1 MNFISLYLIIEKMQ
15 YINLGKFIKKKRLEN
30 NISLNSFAFENDIDP
45 AILSRIE
52 NLKQNIK
59 LNILEKIAQ
68 GFSVTPAQ
76 FLTEFEN
83 DDGVF
88 DK

>member
-1 MNFISLYLIIEKMQ
+1 MDYKK
-15 YINLGKFIKKKRLEN
+15 LGKFIKKKMLETGV
-30 NISLNSFAFENDIDP
+30 SLNEFCFTNDIDP

-59 LNILEKIAQ
+59 LNILEKIAK
-68 GFSVTPAQ
+68 GLNKTPAE

-83 DDGVF
+83 I
-88 DK
+88 

>member
-1 MNFISLYLIIEKMQ
+1 MNYR
-15 YINLGKFIKKKRLEN
+15 NLGTYIRKKRESL
-30 NISLNSFAFENDIDP
+30 NISLNEFALMTDVDP

-59 LNILEKIAQ
+59 LNVLEKIAL
-68 GFSVTPAQ
+68 GFNLTPAK

-83 DDGVF
+83 N
-88 DK
+88 

>member
-1 MNFISLYLIIEKMQ
+1 MQ
-15 YINLGKFIKKKRLEN
+15 YINLRKFIKKRRLEN
-30 NISLNSFAFENDIDP
+30 DISLNSFAFENDIDP

-68 GFSVTPAQ
+68 GFSATPAQ

>member
-1 MNFISLYLIIEKMQ
+1 MNFTPLYLIIEKMQ
-15 YINLGKFIKKKRLEN
+15 YYNLGKFIKKKRLEN

-52 NLKQNIK
+52 NLKQNVK

-68 GFSVTPAQ
+68 GFKVTPAQ

-83 DDGVF
+83 DDGTF

>member
-1 MNFISLYLIIEKMQ
+1 MDYRTLGT
-15 YINLGKFIKKKRLEN
+15 YIRKKREN
-30 NISLNSFAFENDIDP
+30 LNISLNEFAIMIDTDP

-59 LNILEKIAQ
+59 LNVLEKISS
-68 GFSVTPAQ
+68 GFNLTPAK

-83 DDGVF
+83 NKF
-88 DK
+88 

>member
-1 MNFISLYLIIEKMQ
+1 MK
-15 YINLGKFIKKKRLEN
+15 YINLGKFIKKKRLKN
-30 NISLNSFAFENDIDP
+30 NISLNSFALENDISP

-52 NLKQNIK
+52 NLKQIIK

-68 GFSVTPAQ
+68 GFSTTPAQ

-83 DDGVF
+83 DDDTF